1 MTSELSRLTDL
12 RAVRTRLDE
21 EELELIHR
29 ARHAGATWAQIAAA
43 LGLASR
49 QAAEQRRQRLA
60 AARSS
65 RRRSLD
71 LRYPP
76 AIAAIRN
83 AVSDLRRWIDTDRR
97 WDSRFRRAE
106 LVRRT
111 AEAALDAP
119 PGALYALALLIAAD
133 LAEAGPDRLPAP
145 VRAVA
150 AALDGALSTPH

>member
-1 MTSELSRLTDL
+1 MTSELARLADL
-12 RAVRTRLDE
+12 RATRVRLDE
-21 EELELIHR
+21 QELELIDR
-29 ARHAGATWAQIAAA
+29 ARYGGATWAQVAAA

-60 AARSS
+60 AARSA

-71 LRYPP
+71 LHYPE
-76 AIAAIRN
+76 AIATIRS

-119 PGALYALALLIAAD
+119 PGSLYALALLIAAD
-133 LAEAGPDRLPAP
+133 LAEAGRDRLPAP
-145 VRAVA
+145 VRTVA
-150 AALDGALSTPH
+150 AALDAALSTAH